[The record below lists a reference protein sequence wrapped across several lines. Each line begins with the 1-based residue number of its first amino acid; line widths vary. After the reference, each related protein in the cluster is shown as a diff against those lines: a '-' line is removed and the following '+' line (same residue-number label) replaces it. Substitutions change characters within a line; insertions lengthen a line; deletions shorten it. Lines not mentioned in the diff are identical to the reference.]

1 MKIVNVTPGLIPIPP
16 NGWGA
21 VEKIIWETHK
31 ALLELGHD
39 ATIEYLDDIKDYD
52 VVHIHV
58 ANLANIAHERGIPYY
73 FTMHDH
79 HAYLYGKDSE
89 VFKENMLAI
98 KNAKKAFVPA
108 KFLVGYFGNIP
119 EYFSHGVNTD
129 YFNPSKS
136 SPHKLLCVA
145 NNGFIHNQ
153 SEDRKGFG
161 YAIEAAKNLNL
172 PITIAGPSNN
182 KKYFEKY
189 PPDYDKLTILYDLT
203 EDELKNLYKDHTC
216 FIHMSIL
223 EAGHPNL
230 TLLEAMASGLPIIGT
245 YEEDNS
251 LEGMVK
257 VERNVEQLIK
267 AIVEVLWDPFTYAIY
282 SEKAR
287 HQALDLSWENR
298 TKDLLKH
305 YKMTLRDQMVNS
317 YRNTKM
323 LNIPSKPHVPTFNVN
338 FIDGAFFEI
347 LGGPDREYNVQFINK
362 KTGQIVHKSNIKK
375 DHWVKASISYFVD
388 WNIFVDDGLSSYE
401 FKPDYAGKRVY
412 IALDSKALGDTLAWF
427 PYVEEFRKKHNCK
440 VICSTFWNHFFE
452 SEYPE
457 IEFVKPGDVV
467 DNLYAMYTMGWF
479 YNADGSFNTN
489 KIPGDFRDQSL
500 QKTASDILGIDFKE
514 IRPNIKKP
522 VAGLKEK
529 KVTIAMHS
537 TAQCKYWNNETG
549 WQELVDN
556 LLLNGYQV
564 VMVSKEEDGYMGN
577 KYPKGVTLLM
587 DTSLE
592 SVMFEMLTSQMFI
605 GISSGLS
612 WLAWALGVK
621 TCLISGITK
630 PESDFTPTLRITP
643 KESVCRFCFNKEK
656 LDAGDWNWC
665 PNHKGTHRQFECTK
679 TITAEDVIS
688 KIYSLL

>member
-1 MKIVNVTPGLIPIPP
+1 MKIINVTPGLIPIPP

-21 VEKIIWETHK
+21 VEKIIWETHN
-31 ALLELGHD
+31 ALLKLGHNS
-39 ATIEYLDDIKDYD
+39 TIEYLDDVKDCD

-79 HAYLYGKDSE
+79 HAYLYGKDSA

-119 EYFSHGVNTD
+119 EYFSHGVNID
-129 YFNPSKS
+129 YFTPSGTS
-136 SPHKLLCVA
+136 EPKLLCVA
-145 NNGFIHNQ
+145 NNGFIHDQ
-153 SEDRKGFG
+153 AEDRKGFG
-161 YAIEAAKNLNL
+161 YAIEAAKRLNL

-182 KKYFEKY
+182 KRYFEKY
-189 PPDYDKLTILYDLT
+189 PSDYEKLTILYDLT
-203 EDELKNLYKDHTC
+203 EDQLKDLYKEHSC
-216 FIHMSIL
+216 FLHLSTL

-230 TLLEAMASGLPIIGT
+230 TLLEAMASGLPVVGT
-245 YEEDNS
+245 YEDGNS
-251 LEGMVK
+251 LDGMIV
-257 VERNVEQLIK
+257 VGRDVDQTVK
-267 AIVEVLWDPFTYAIY
+267 AIEEVFANPTRYLYY
-282 SEKAR
+282 SNTAR
-287 HQALDLSWENR
+287 MQAKDLSWENR
-298 TKDLLKH
+298 TKELLKH
-305 YKMTLRDQMVNS
+305 YTMSFKKQLIDS
-317 YRNTKM
+317 YNNTK
-323 LNIPSKPHVPTFNVN
+323 IIGVKSKPLSPVFNMN

-388 WNIFVDDGLSSYE
+388 WSIFVDDGLSSYE
-401 FKPDYAGKRVY
+401 FKPDYTGKRVY

-440 VICSTFWNHFFE
+440 VVCSTFWNHFFKP
-452 SEYPE
+452 EYPE
-457 IEFVKPGDVV
+457 IEFVKPGEVV
-467 DNLYAMYTMGWF
+467 NNIYAMYTLGWF
-479 YNADGSFNTN
+479 YTPDGSFDFRKVPEN
-489 KIPGDFRDQSL
+489 FRDQSL
-500 QKTASDILGIDFKE
+500 QKTASDILGLEFKE
-514 IRPNIKKP
+514 VKPKIKLPKI
-522 VAGLKEK
+522 GSKER

-549 WQELVDN
+549 WQKLVDY
-556 LLLNGYQV
+556 LLENKYEV

-577 KYPKGVTLLM
+577 KYPKGVTHLL
-587 DTSLE
+587 DSSLE
-592 SVMFEMLTSQMFI
+592 SVISEVLTSEMFI

-612 WLAWALGVK
+612 WLAWALGTN

-630 PESDFTPTLRITP
+630 PESDFTPTVRISP

-656 LDAGDWNWC
+656 LDPGDWNWC
-665 PNHKGTHRQFECTK
+665 PKHKGTDRQFECTK

-688 KIYSLL
+688 KISNLL